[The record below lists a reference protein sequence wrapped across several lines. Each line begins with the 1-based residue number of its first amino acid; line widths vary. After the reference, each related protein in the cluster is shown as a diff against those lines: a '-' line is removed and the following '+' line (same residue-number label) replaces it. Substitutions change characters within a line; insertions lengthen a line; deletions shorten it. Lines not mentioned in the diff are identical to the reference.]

1 VVLLNNFITG
11 ELIMSAMLK
20 ITLKKSTICAP
31 KKHRAVVSGLGL
43 SKLNQTVERQDS
55 PQIRGMINKVGHLLA
70 VE

>member
-1 VVLLNNFITG
+1 
-11 ELIMSAMLK
+11 MSGMLK
-20 ITLKKSTICAP
+20 ITLTKSTICTP

-55 PQIRGMINKVGHLLA
+55 PQIRGMINKVGHLLT

>member
-1 VVLLNNFITG
+1 
-11 ELIMSAMLK
+11 MSGMLK

-31 KKHRAVVSGLGL
+31 KKHCAVVAGLGL

-55 PQIRGMINKVGHLLA
+55 PQIRGMINKVGHLLT